1 MMMMMM
7 VERMNKKYSTTSIKL
22 DMMNMNIQLL
32 NIIIMIM
39 VMMIYTII
47 IDMIMCVEYTVHCA
61 YHVHSLFPGAEVLNI
76 SHFRSINCLIK
87 LTLLSIVKHPLSVSL
102 NLTRFYHFN

>member
-1 MMMMMM
+1 MM

-39 VMMIYTII
+39 VMMIDTIV

-61 YHVHSLFPGAEVLNI
+61 YHVHSLFPGAEVLNN
-76 SHFRSINCLIK
+76 SHFRLINCLIK
-87 LTLLSIVKHPLSVSL
+87 LTLLSIVKHPLPVSL